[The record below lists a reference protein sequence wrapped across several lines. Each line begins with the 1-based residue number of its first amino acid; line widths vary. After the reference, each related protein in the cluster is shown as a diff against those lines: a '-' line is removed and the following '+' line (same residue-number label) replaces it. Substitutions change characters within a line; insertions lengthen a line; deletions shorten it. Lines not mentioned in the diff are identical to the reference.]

1 MRGSRSLRTMR
12 SVPAISRRMALKDMG
27 KAGLALI
34 VFGAACTDE
43 SGSVTTINDQSPT
56 TRPTTPTSL
65 QETTTSTA
73 GTSTT
78 FGGSGA
84 DWARVNM
91 GFVSAYI
98 LYRNEEAALV
108 DTGQAG
114 AENDINAAL
123 QAVDLGWDAVTSVI
137 VTHRHGDHVGS
148 LDAVAGLATNANIY
162 GGEGDIA
169 SFGSFEGQG
178 PVAVGDD
185 DNVFGLDI
193 IETPGHTPGHIS
205 VLDSVAGILV
215 TGDALNR
222 NGGTVNSASADP
234 RFTADLAQADDS
246 VRKLAGFDF
255 EVVLFGHGEPIESG
269 GAAEVG
275 ALAEGLS

>member
-1 MRGSRSLRTMR
+1 MEASR
-12 SVPAISRRMALKDMG
+12 AISRRVALKDMG
-27 KAGLALI
+27 KAGLALM

-43 SGSVTTINDQSPT
+43 SGSVTTSDDQSTTTSPT
-56 TRPTTPTSL
+56 TTTSL
-65 QETTTSTA
+65 QETTSSTV

-78 FGGSGA
+78 PGGIGT

-98 LYRNEEAALV
+98 LFRGGEAALV

-123 QAVDLGWDAVTSVI
+123 QAIDLGWDAVTSVI
-137 VTHRHGDHVGS
+137 VTHRHGDHVGG

-162 GGEGDIA
+162 GGAGDIE
-169 SFGSFEGQG
+169 SFGSFEAQG

-185 DNVFGLDI
+185 DIVFGLEI

-205 VLDSVAGILV
+205 VLDTVAGILV

-222 NGGTVNSASADP
+222 NGGTLNSASADP

-255 EVVLFGHGEPIESG
+255 EVVLFGHGEPIETG